1 MKYSG
6 PANTLTIDL
15 DEAKYLAKQSVSWN
29 GNTVQDKK
37 IIAAKAVLELLS
49 IARKE
54 SRALAYGESAEI

>member
-37 IIAAKAVLELLS
+37 IIAAKAALELMS
-49 IARKE
+49 VVRKE
-54 SRALAYGESAEI
+54 NRAIAYGESAEI